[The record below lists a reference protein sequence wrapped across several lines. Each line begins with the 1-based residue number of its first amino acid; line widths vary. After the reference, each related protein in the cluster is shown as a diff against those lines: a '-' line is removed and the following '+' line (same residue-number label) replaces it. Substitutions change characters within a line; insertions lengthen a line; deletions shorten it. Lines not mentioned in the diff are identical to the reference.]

1 MATDIQHE
9 NLDGIF
15 RLWLNWVMVAGAI
28 SLLVILSL
36 WLPPAA
42 MPVLAIVFQIG
53 FFMQVRANRRKKM
66 PSCY

>member
-36 WLPPAA
+36 WGGAGAQAGGGPLW
-42 MPVLAIVFQIG
+42 L
-53 FFMQVRANRRKKM
+53 
-66 PSCY
+66 